1 MFGIFCVAA
10 RTSKDVHMECLVGFR
25 GAMACAEG
33 SMRGL
38 RSFSFIHSSWSSRRC
53 GARQKETVTTKVHAL
68 VAVGVG
74 GRCAGEVK
82 CWAY

>member
-1 MFGIFCVAA
+1 
-10 RTSKDVHMECLVGFR
+10 MECLVGFR

-33 SMRGL
+33 SMRWL

-53 GARQKETVTTKVHAL
+53 GARQKETVTTKAHAL

-74 GRCAGEVK
+74 GRCAGRRSQMLGLV
-82 CWAY
+82 CMFVATRLARSL